1 MRITSIEAVPIA
13 VPTQA
18 RRSALGTFEHFEYAV
33 VRVATDE
40 GVEGLGEISTLW
52 DGHGRA
58 QCALVDHH
66 IAPRLVGRDPTA
78 INLCLRL
85 MDTLVEGGWPAR
97 AGVEMALW
105 DILGKTLGVPVWAL
119 LGGRAREG
127 AVLSRS
133 IHMAAP
139 DEMAAQAAGLVAEG
153 YGCVK
158 VKIGVGGPAADEAA
172 VAAVRGAVGRD
183 VLVRVDANMG
193 WRTPKEAIRSIRRLE
208 QYDLHSVEEPLP
220 PGDVEA
226 LALVRRSVDTPIMAD
241 ESVWGPRDAW
251 RLLKGEAVDIL
262 NVYVAESGGL
272 TNSSLIFRMAET
284 AGVPCV
290 IGAMPELGIGT
301 SAGVHLAVAMTNLHD
316 PCDASGALYHSS
328 PDVVHQRFR
337 VEAGVIYP
345 LDGPG
350 LGVTLDEDVLDTYR
364 LSPT

>member
-1 MRITSIEAVPIA
+1 
-13 VPTQA
+13 
-18 RRSALGTFEHFEYAV
+18 

-40 GVEGLGEISTLW
+40 GVEGVGEISTLW
-52 DGHGRA
+52 DGHGRT

-66 IAPRLVGRDPTA
+66 IAPRLVGQDPTA
-78 INLCLRL
+78 INLCLRR

-105 DILGKTLGVPVWAL
+105 DILGKSLDVPLWVL
-119 LGGRAREG
+119 LGGRSHEG

-133 IHMAAP
+133 IHMTSP
-139 DEMAAQAAGLVAEG
+139 DEM
-153 YGCVK
+153 
-158 VKIGVGGPAADEAA
+158 ADEAA
-172 VAAVRGAVGRD
+172 VAAVRGAVGPD

-208 QYDLHSVEEPLP
+208 RYDLHSVEEPLP

-226 LALVRRSVDTPIMAD
+226 LALVRRSVDMPIMAD

-262 NVYVAESGGL
+262 NVDVAESGGL
-272 TNSSLIFRMAET
+272 TNSSLIFRMAEV

-301 SAGVHLAVAMTNLHD
+301 SAGSTW
-316 PCDASGALYHSS
+316 
-328 PDVVHQRFR
+328 RWR
-337 VEAGVIYP
+337 
-345 LDGPG
+345 
-350 LGVTLDEDVLDTYR
+350 
-364 LSPT
+364 

>member
-1 MRITSIEAVPIA
+1 MRITSIETVPIA
-13 VPTQA
+13 VPTAA
-18 RRSALGTFEHFEYAV
+18 RRSALGTFDHFEYGI
-33 VRVATDE
+33 VRVRTDE
-40 GVEGLGEISTLW
+40 GIEGLGEISTLW
-52 DGHGRA
+52 DGQGRT

-66 IAPRLVGRDPTA
+66 ITPRLVGEDPTA
-78 INLCLRL
+78 INLCLRR

-105 DILGKTLGVPVWAL
+105 DILGKSLDVPLWVL
-119 LGGRAREG
+119 LGGRSREG

-133 IHMAAP
+133 IHMASP
-139 DEMAAQAAGLVAEG
+139 EEMAAQAKGLVADG

-158 VKIGVGGPAADEAA
+158 VKIGVGGPGADEAA
-172 VAAVRGAVGRD
+172 VAAVREAVGPD
-183 VLVRVDANMG
+183 VIVRVDANMG
-193 WRTPKEAIRSIRRLE
+193 WRTPKDAIRSIRRLE
-208 QYDLHSVEEPLP
+208 RYDLHSVEEPLP

-251 RLLKGEAVDIL
+251 NLLKAGAVDIL

-272 TNSSLIFRMAET
+272 TNASLIFRMAET
-284 AGVPCV
+284 VGVPCV

-328 PDVVHQRFR
+328 PDVVKERFR
-337 VEAGVIYP
+337 VEGGVIHP
-345 LDGPG
+345 LEGPG
-350 LGVTLDEDVLDTYR
+350 LGVTLDEDVLDGYR
-364 LSPT
+364 MT